1 MLQQATSTEA
11 TGSEGHENTAP
22 QQEQSADAI
31 EQQPGESN
39 VDFAKRFAA
48 LTRREREIHR
58 RQQEF
63 SQKEK
68 EFGEKYSKFQ
78 EWEKARENAKLDPLG
93 FLQANGLSYK
103 EITDKILEDD
113 NLTDEQKL
121 ERIADAKLE
130 QYKKE
135 QEAENERRRQE
146 REKAEQ
152 EAKDQELI
160 NRYKNQINQA
170 VADKPEYKF
179 INHEGEAARDLV
191 FEVAAEH
198 YDRTGEV
205 IDPNVAAKH
214 VEAYIEKRYK
224 EAYKLLNT
232 EDLASDET
240 QQEVT
245 EPQSFAP
252 KTLTNRST
260 LSASP
265 SSSSETSSGY
275 LSDEESKRRSAEMLR
290 KALASGG

>member
-1 MLQQATSTEA
+1 MLQEATSTEA
-11 TGSEGHENTAP
+11 TEGHENTAP
-22 QQEQSADAI
+22 QNGQSAETI

-48 LTRREREIHR
+48 LTRREREIQKR
-58 RQQEF
+58 AQEF

-68 EFGEKYSKFQ
+68 DFTEKYAKYQ

-121 ERIADAKLE
+121 ERIADAKLQ
-130 QYKKE
+130 QYKQE
-135 QEAENERRRQE
+135 QEAKQEKERAE
-146 REKAEQ
+146 REKAAQ
-152 EAKDQELI
+152 EAQDQELI
-160 NRYKNQINQA
+160 DRYKTQITQT
-170 VADKPEYKF
+170 VTDKPEYKF
-179 INHEGEAARDLV
+179 INHEGEAATELV

-205 IDPNVAAKH
+205 IDPAVAAKH

-224 EAYKLLNT
+224 EAYKLLDT
-232 EDLASDET
+232 EGLASDET

-252 KTLTNRST
+252 KTLTNRSI

-265 SSSSETSSGY
+265 SEQPNTSSRF
-275 LSDEESKRRSAEMLR
+275 LSDEESKMRSAEMLR
-290 KALASGG
+290 KALASSG